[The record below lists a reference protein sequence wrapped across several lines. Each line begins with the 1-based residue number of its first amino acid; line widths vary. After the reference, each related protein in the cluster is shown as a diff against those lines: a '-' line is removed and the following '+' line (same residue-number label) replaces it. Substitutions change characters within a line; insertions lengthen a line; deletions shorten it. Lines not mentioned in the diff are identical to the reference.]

1 MNKEELIGKKFNL
14 DLGSLAP
21 VSMIVKDVT
30 KDKVIVEYL
39 DSTPGRTEEFTIS
52 EFEYFAMIKLESVF
66 IDNKYIIDGIN
77 IVKTK
82 EGYRVFTIPTQ
93 HFNIVDLDELTN
105 DRFDLE
111 IKRQEKYE
119 KDSSELIN
127 LYLSENE

>member
-1 MNKEELIGKKFNL
+1 MN
-14 DLGSLAP
+14 
-21 VSMIVKDVT
+21 
-30 KDKVIVEYL
+30 
-39 DSTPGRTEEFTIS
+39 
-52 EFEYFAMIKLESVF
+52 

-111 IKRQEKYE
+111 IERQKQYE
-119 KDSSELIN
+119 K
-127 LYLSENE
+127 ENQF

>member
-1 MNKEELIGKKFNL
+1 MSKEELIGKKFNL
-14 DLGSLAP
+14 DLGSSAP

-111 IKRQEKYE
+111 IKRQKQYE
-119 KDSSELIN
+119 KESSELIN

>member
-1 MNKEELIGKKFNL
+1 MNEL
-14 DLGSLAP
+14 
-21 VSMIVKDVT
+21 
-30 KDKVIVEYL
+30 
-39 DSTPGRTEEFTIS
+39 
-52 EFEYFAMIKLESVF
+52 
-66 IDNKYIIDGIN
+66 DNKHIIDGIT
-77 IVKTK
+77 IDKTK

-111 IKRQEKYE
+111 IERQKQYE